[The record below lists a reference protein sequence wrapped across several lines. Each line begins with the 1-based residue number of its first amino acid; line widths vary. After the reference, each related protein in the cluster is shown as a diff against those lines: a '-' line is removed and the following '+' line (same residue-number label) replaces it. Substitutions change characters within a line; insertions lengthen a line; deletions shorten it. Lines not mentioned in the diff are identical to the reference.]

1 MIWFIIRTIIWIT
14 GFVVVATFVL
24 NYFGY
29 EPNWR
34 YVEERSSSCQKD
46 LERCKADILEKS
58 NRDDLEALKS
68 TCQIDCVNPKL
79 FIQKQ
84 AVNK

>member
-1 MIWFIIRTIIWIT
+1 MIWFLIRTIIWIT
-14 GFVVVATFVL
+14 GFVVVSTFVL

-29 EPNWR
+29 EPNWH
-34 YVEERSSSCQKD
+34 YVEERRSSCQKD

-58 NRDDLEALKS
+58 NRDDLEAIKS
-68 TCQIDCVNPKL
+68 TCQIECVNPKL

-84 AVNK
+84 AAK